1 MPEWSLVES
10 YFLGFDPE
18 TLAERFDYAA
28 AKRRFEEIAEVRG
41 LEELI
46 EKIGLLV
53 ALGRPQD
60 AQAVA
65 AEALRQA
72 RFASDREPLMRARI
86 SSSRLLR
93 AEGRHEQAIHE
104 LSDVVVHAGSLGR
117 HDLVADALR
126 QRALVR
132 LAMDEP
138 ELARADLNEALAVL
152 VRAGAGGREIDTT
165 MIAIGALLDRR
176 D

>member
-1 MPEWSLVES
+1 MES
-10 YFLGFDPE
+10 YFLGFDPG

-28 AKRRFEEIAEVRG
+28 AQQRYAEIADVRG

-46 EKIGLLV
+46 EKIGLLI
-53 ALGRPQD
+53 ALGRPDD

-86 SSSRLLR
+86 SNSRLLR
-93 AEGRHEQAIHE
+93 AGGRHEQAIHE
-104 LSDVVVHAGSLGR
+104 LTDVVVHAGNLGR
-117 HDLVADALR
+117 QDLVADALR

-132 LAMDEP
+132 LAMDDHEQ
-138 ELARADLNEALAVL
+138 ARADLNEALAVL
-152 VRAGAGGREIDTT
+152 VRASAAPREIDTT

-176 D
+176 S

>member
-1 MPEWSLVES
+1 PGGSRMES
-10 YFLGFDPE
+10 YFLGFDPK

-28 AKRRFEEIAEVRG
+28 AQERYGEIAEVRG

-46 EKIGLLV
+46 EKIGLLI
-53 ALGRPQD
+53 ALGRPDD
-60 AQAVA
+60 AQAAA

-86 SSSRLLR
+86 ANSRLLR
-93 AEGRHEQAIHE
+93 AEGRHEQSIHE
-104 LSDVVVHAGSLGR
+104 LSDVVVQAGHLGR

-132 LAMDEP
+132 LAMDDVDQ
-138 ELARADLNEALAVL
+138 ARADLNEALAVL
-152 VRAGAGGREIDTT
+152 VRAGAGAREIDTT
-165 MIAIGALLDRR
+165 MIAIGTLLDRR
-176 D
+176 E